1 MHPAQIKA
9 AIAMRGY
16 TQARIADECGVEANT
31 VSAVIHSRSRSKQ
44 IENRIALV
52 TGLPLDRL
60 WPKWHGD
67 EASPRRRPMSAAAV
81 AEALRAF
88 G

>member
-9 AIAMRGY
+9 AIAMREY
-16 TQARIADECGVEANT
+16 TQARIADECGVEPNT

-44 IENRIALV
+44 IENRIALL
-52 TGLPLDRL
+52 TGLPLERL
-60 WPKWHGD
+60 WPNWYGQKH
-67 EASPRRRPMSAAAV
+67 ARRRAMSTAAI
-81 AEALRAF
+81 AEALSVF